1 MPAWCMR
8 ALATYTPLFIISA
21 VDAQGI
27 SKHLLEIF
35 EKRALC
41 QTADI
46 DDDEDAEQDEDELAE
61 LDSLLI
67 GAAADCV
74 AEFAEVF
81 GDAFEPML
89 DTFLPHI
96 TGYLKPSF
104 AVSERAM
111 AVGCLAE
118 ITKNMGPGITKHAE

>member
-1 MPAWCMR
+1 MNTQDIA
-8 ALATYTPLFIISA
+8 
-21 VDAQGI
+21 
-27 SKHLLEIF
+27 KNLLEIF
-35 EKRALC
+35 EKKALC

-46 DDDEDAEQDEDELAE
+46 DDDEDLEDEDELAE

-81 GDAFEPML
+81 GDAFEPIL

-96 TGYLKPSF
+96 TGYVKPSY

-118 ITKNMGPGITKHAE
+118 ITKNMGPGITKYAE

>member
-1 MPAWCMR
+1 AQD
-8 ALATYTPLFIISA
+8 ISNN
-21 VDAQGI
+21 
-27 SKHLLEIF
+27 LLEIF
-35 EKRALC
+35 EKKALC
-41 QTADI
+41 QTADY
-46 DDDEDAEQDEDELAE
+46 DDEDDEEQDEDELAE

-67 GAAADCV
+67 GATADCV

-81 GDAFEPML
+81 GDAFETIL

-96 TGYLKPSF
+96 TGYMKPSF

-118 ITKNMGPGITKHAE
+118 ITKNMGPGITKYAEVVTY